1 MYYKLKKCLNSRS
14 SHQRCS
20 IEKVV
25 FKNFAIF
32 TGKRLCQSLLLMN
45 LQASRT
51 ATFLKETP
59 TQLFSYEYCKI
70 FKNTCFDENLRTT
83 DSTIPPSYSSYYYIS
98 SKGLVPALN
107 SIGMIQKSS
116 SMFKE
121 FSLECLVVAPLLFE
135 KNKNQPKWSLV
146 VTRCH
151 SLNHSLSL
159 VVPLVVIRCHL
170 LSFVVARFT
179 TGCHS
184 MYHSM

>member
-59 TQLFSYEYCKI
+59 TQLFSCEYCKI

-83 DSTIPPSYSSYYYIS
+83 DCAIPPSYYYIS

-107 SIGMIQKSS
+107 SIGIIQRSS

-135 KNKNQPKWSLV
+135 KKKNQPKWSLV

-159 VVPLVVIRCHL
+159 VVPLVVIRCHS
-170 LSFVVARFT
+170 LSFVVARCT